1 MKWSELSVRWKLQI
15 LCMAVAMFTTIIN
28 RWQGAV
34 ELKTQVAIAQAG
46 LASPEIIRQLQ
57 QTYDDF
63 VFNSLWAALLQFG
76 VQFFIIMLIANL
88 IVTPI
93 IELVES
99 LTAVEKGDLTQ
110 KVSQHSQDEI
120 GELEKHFNV
129 MLSRLNRIMSS
140 VDNSAKHMG
149 QSAYQISA
157 VSHEIENIS
166 QHEEKRAREVKASTG
181 KLLNISQQVASSAEE
196 TRQNA
201 QNTAET
207 AQQGREAIQQG
218 IQQMQQMSGSVD
230 AAANLVNELVASTQ
244 TVVSILG
251 SIRDI
256 SEQTNLLALN
266 AAIEAARAGEQGRGF
281 AVVAEEV
288 RNLASRTDSSAG
300 EVQQILDELMSKVN
314 SAADTMK
321 QLVTQLESN
330 QQHTQHTGS
339 LLETMQSN
347 AQHTSELNQN
357 ISSYSQQ
364 QQQHFKQLDQDLSLL
379 FETLRDN
386 SLKIGNTA
394 NISDSLFTL
403 TENLKSQLSGWKYEK
418 YQPES
423 KANNGHERRQAKR
436 IHSHQLVVVKNGKLA
451 EGLSK
456 DLSATGMQVIIN
468 DDLQQGLSYPWKI
481 KLPNESQQS
490 FQQQQPIE
498 LEGKVAWKKV
508 SADKFIYGVQFENL
522 SADNKQK
529 LQQALS
535 FYQ

>member
-28 RWQGAV
+28 RWQGAI
-34 ELKTQVAIAQAG
+34 ELKAQVAIAKTG
-46 LASPEIIRQLQ
+46 LASSDIINQLQ
-57 QTYDDF
+57 QTYDNF
-63 VFNSLWAALLQFG
+63 VFNSLWAALLQFSL
-76 VQFFIIMLIANL
+76 QFFIIMLIANL

-93 IELVES
+93 IELVQS

-110 KVSQHSQDEI
+110 NVEQHSQDEI

-129 MLSRLNRIMSS
+129 MLGRLNRIMSS

-149 QSAYQISA
+149 QSAYQISS

-166 QHEEKRAREVKASTG
+166 QHEEKRAQDVKASTA
-181 KLLNISQQVASSAEE
+181 KLLDISQRVASSAEE

-201 QNTAET
+201 HSTAET
-207 AQQGREAIQQG
+207 AQQGRQAIQQG

-230 AAANLVNELVASTQ
+230 AAANLVNELVSSTS
-244 TVVSILG
+244 TVVKILG

-300 EVQQILDELMSKVN
+300 EVQQILDQLMSKVN

-321 QLVTQLESN
+321 QLVTQLENN
-330 QQHTQHTGS
+330 QQHTQDTG
-339 LLETMQSN
+339 LLLQTMQSN
-347 AQHTSELNQN
+347 AQQTSELNQN
-357 ISSYSQQ
+357 ISDYSQE
-364 QQQHFKQLDQDLSLL
+364 QQQHFKQLDRDLNLL
-379 FETLRDN
+379 FDTLRDN

-418 YQPES
+418 HQQLTQT
-423 KANNGHERRQAKR
+423 NNGHERRESKR
-436 IHSHQLVVVKNGKLA
+436 IQSHQLVVVKNGKLA

-456 DLSATGMQVIIN
+456 DISASGMQVIIN
-468 DDLQQGLSYPWKI
+468 DDLQQGMSYPWKI
-481 KLPNESQQS
+481 KLPSDNQQA
-490 FQQQQPIE
+490 FQQQSPLE
-498 LEGKVAWKKV
+498 LTGKIAWRKG
-508 SADKFIYGVQFENL
+508 AGDKFIYGVQFCDLTAET
-522 SADNKQK
+522 KQK